1 MRPEKNFIIDE
12 IKSRV
17 DQTPYVL
24 LTDYTGMQVP
34 QFNELRN
41 RLSGAKAEMR
51 VVKNTLLRRA
61 LKDSNLPDLESYLH
75 GQSAVI
81 MGESDISAA
90 AKVLKNFAAE
100 FQKPKIKVGILDK
113 AVLEP
118 AQILALADLPTKDVL
133 QSQLLGLLLQPATML
148 ARLINT
154 PASMVAQVLKA
165 YADKGEPIN
174 GAPAAKEE
182 PKAEAA
188 AEAPKA
194 EVAAEAPKAEAAPEA
209 PKAEAAAEAPK
220 AEVAPQAEAAPVA
233 EAAPATPTTEGTPT
247 A

>member
-41 RLSGAKAEMR
+41 RLSVAKAELR
-51 VVKNTLLRRA
+51 VIKNTLLRRA

-75 GQSAVI
+75 GQSAVV
-81 MGESDISAA
+81 MGESDVSAA

-113 AVLEP
+113 AVLDA
-118 AQILALADLPTKDVL
+118 AQIMALADLPSKEVL
-133 QSQLLGLLLQPATML
+133 QAKLLGLLLAPASTL
-148 ARLINT
+148 VRLINT
-154 PASMVAQVLKA
+154 PASQIAQVLKA
-165 YADKGEPIN
+165 YSDKGEPI
-174 GAPAAKEE
+174 GKPAAKEE

-188 AEAPKA
+188 KEAPAA
-194 EVAAEAPKAEAAPEA
+194 EVAAEAPKAEAAPA
-209 PKAEAAAEAPK
+209 T
-220 AEVAPQAEAAPVA
+220 EAAP
-233 EAAPATPTTEGTPT
+233 TTEAPT